1 MWVLRLCRVA
11 KMTMMI
17 IVLAVVVLAV
27 VALAVVVLA
36 VVVPVVILVL
46 DVQVDVLT
54 VVEKHVRLVVMAL
67 VIMIALVVALAAVKQ
82 EANTIRHVGFV
93 KVLVLEVV

>member
-1 MWVLRLCRVA
+1 MPAASSIAGLWV
-11 KMTMMI
+11 
-17 IVLAVVVLAV
+17 VLAVVVLAV